1 MIRVFVDK
9 VGLDIESEQAIVL
22 LKETQGETV
31 LPIWVG
37 PAEATAIA
45 LSVQG
50 VNTSRP
56 LTCDLL
62 KEVIVNLHAS
72 VSRVYVS
79 EFKEQTFFAQ
89 LVLEHGEGQL
99 EIDCR
104 PSDAIALALRTEAPI
119 YVSDAVLQEAGVVQ
133 DEDDDTTGLVH

>member
-1 MIRVFVDK
+1 MIRMFVDK
-9 VGLDIESEQAIVL
+9 VGLDVESEQAIVL
-22 LKETQGETV
+22 LKEMQGETV

-50 VNTSRP
+50 IQTSRP

-62 KEVIVNLHAS
+62 KQVITSLNAS
-72 VSRVYVS
+72 VTMVCVS
-79 EFKEQTFFAQ
+79 EFKEQTFFAR
-89 LVLEHGEGQL
+89 LVLKHDDGEL
-99 EIDCR
+99 EVDCR

-119 YVSDAVLQEAGVVQ
+119 YVSEAVLQEAGVIT
-133 DEDDDTTGLVH
+133 EDDSAGLVH